1 MIQGE
6 KRFSSNFYFPSIPR
20 KTVIWKKNMTNIRTH
35 DLSSILFFL
44 LICFFV
50 CLLRERVIRVMFL
63 IYDQITRAA
72 TTHRIRIKKLENE
85 SSCVVCIDCNIIV
98 ISGENVLL
106 EKNLPRKI
114 SIIFQCYI
122 YIEELCFND
131 SRREA

>member
-1 MIQGE
+1 
-6 KRFSSNFYFPSIPR
+6 
-20 KTVIWKKNMTNIRTH
+20 MTNIRTH

-72 TTHRIRIKKLENE
+72 TTHRIRIRKLENE